1 MTIIDKGY
9 EIIQGLVG
17 SRWVPE
23 ILYAIDSGYIRYSEI
38 ENNIPNISHTEMQRK
53 LKMLV
58 EKNVLEK
65 TENCNQTEYH
75 LTLFGGDLVHIFH
88 HFEDLSIKYSQF

>member
-38 ENNIPNISHTEMQRK
+38 ENNIPNISHSEMQRK
-53 LKMLV
+53 L
-58 EKNVLEK
+58 
-65 TENCNQTEYH
+65 
-75 LTLFGGDLVHIFH
+75 
-88 HFEDLSIKYSQF
+88 

>member
-1 MTIIDKGY
+1 MTITNKGY

-17 SRWVPE
+17 SRWVPD
-23 ILYAIDSGYIRYSEI
+23 ILYAIESGSIRYSEI

-65 TENCNQTEYH
+65 TENANQTEYH
-75 LTLFGGDLVHIFH
+75 LTFFGSDLVHIFH
-88 HFEDLSIKYSQF
+88 HFEELSIKYSRF

>member
-1 MTIIDKGY
+1 MTITDKGY
-9 EIIQGLVG
+9 EIIQSLVG

-23 ILYAIDSGYIRYSEI
+23 ILYAIESGSIRYSEI
-38 ENNIPNISHTEMQRK
+38 ENSIPNISHTEMQRK

-65 TENCNQTEYH
+65 TENSNQTEYH
-75 LTLFGGDLVHIFH
+75 LTLFGDDLVHIFH
-88 HFEDLSIKYSQF
+88 HFDDLSIKYSQF